1 MLVEG
6 AGPFVDRIDDDRKGV
21 AFAARRERA
30 AERMHQQVLAESP
43 PLVSLIDRET
53 SEQCRGEGWVAREFP
68 CQGWRKRARLDSRR
82 GERIVNDCLPRCGS
96 ERHQPAIATLQR
108 QLLMQR
114 SGTER
119 LKMGCTMF
127 DTARA
132 LMRAGLG
139 DETGLDRSPTMRV
152 RLFERTYGREFNPV
166 ASARIVAHLLGTAD
180 GALNI
185 RNAEAERLHD
195 EAAPRQAPR

>member
-1 MLVEG
+1 M
-6 AGPFVDRIDDDRKGV
+6 
-21 AFAARRERA
+21 
-30 AERMHQQVLAESP
+30 
-43 PLVSLIDRET
+43 
-53 SEQCRGEGWVAREFP
+53 
-68 CQGWRKRARLDSRR
+68 
-82 GERIVNDCLPRCGS
+82 
-96 ERHQPAIATLQR
+96 ATLQR

-119 LKMGCTMF
+119 LKMGCSMF

-166 ASARIVAHLLGTAD
+166 AAARIVAHLLGTAD
-180 GALNI
+180 VALNI